1 MARLTPEE
9 AFRRYWA
16 DFCECDCDRI
26 DNDACGEGVD
36 LTDVW
41 EEAGLIFLRSVD
53 EDDLD
58 DVFAAER
65 GIEPGGN
72 VWDLTDAGRAA
83 LKKSEGGEAAA
94 LVNGE
99 GGE

>member
-1 MARLTPEE
+1 MPKLTPEE
-9 AFRRYWA
+9 ALRRYWD
-16 DFCECDCDRI
+16 DFCECDWGRI
-26 DNDACGEGVD
+26 DNHACCKDVD
-36 LTDVW
+36 LEDAWMT
-41 EEAGLIFLRSVD
+41 AGLIYLRSVD

-83 LKKSEGGEAAA
+83 LAPSEGAHG
-94 LVNGE
+94 
-99 GGE
+99 